1 MTKKKGSKQTG
12 LIPQETIE
20 NKILLIRGK
29 KVMIDMDL
37 AQLFEGETRH
47 LKRQVRR
54 NISRFPDDF
63 MFQLNEEE
71 KKELVPKW
79 HRFHRLKHSTSL
91 PYAFTEHGALMLA
104 NVIKSPIAI
113 EVSIL
118 IVRAFAQL
126 RKILASHGELRKK
139 IEAMEA
145 KYDYKFKVVFDAIRG
160 LLTPPE
166 KPKRRIG
173 FTSSKAP

>member
-1 MTKKKGSKQTG
+1 MVN
-12 LIPQETIE
+12 EAIE
-20 NKILLIRGK
+20 GKILVIRGK
-29 KVMIDMDL
+29 KVLLDRDL
-37 AQLFEGETRH
+37 AKLYGVETSQLT
-47 LKRQVRR
+47 RQVRR
-54 NISRFPDDF
+54 NIERFPDDF

-145 KYDYKFKVVFDAIRG
+145 KYDYKFKVVFEAIRQ
-160 LLTPPE
+160 LMAPPPE

-173 FTSSKAP
+173 FLAD

>member
-1 MTKKKGSKQTG
+1 MVN
-12 LIPQETIE
+12 EAIE
-20 NKILLIRGK
+20 GKILVIRGK
-29 KVMIDMDL
+29 KVLLDRDL
-37 AQLFEGETRH
+37 AKLYGVETSQLT
-47 LKRQVRR
+47 RQVRR
-54 NISRFPDDF
+54 NIERFPDDF

-118 IVRAFAQL
+118 IVRALAQL

-145 KYDYKFKVVFDAIRG
+145 KYDYKFKVVFEAIRQ
-160 LLTPPE
+160 LMAPPPE

-173 FTSSKAP
+173 FLAD

>member
-1 MTKKKGSKQTG
+1 MVN
-12 LIPQETIE
+12 EAIE
-20 NKILLIRGK
+20 GKILVIRGK
-29 KVMIDMDL
+29 KVLLDRDL
-37 AQLFEGETRH
+37 AKLYGVETSQLT
-47 LKRQVRR
+47 RQVRR
-54 NISRFPDDF
+54 NIERFPDDF

-118 IVRAFAQL
+118 IVRALAQL

-145 KYDYKFKVVFDAIRG
+145 KYDYKFKVVFDAIRQ
-160 LLTPPE
+160 LMAPSPE

-173 FTSSKAP
+173 FLAD